1 MKKIFGLIILLI
13 PLNFLIA
20 QPAQQFAVLGDFRTE
35 RGSVIEDCKIGYRLF
50 GKLNDDK
57 SNVVLWPTWFGGTTE
72 HLIGLIGED
81 KLIDDREYF
90 VIAVDALGNGVSSSP
105 SNSKSQPG
113 TEFPQITIA
122 DMVRSQ
128 YLLLTEKLNIEHLH
142 AIIGGSMGGMQTFE
156 WVVTFPDFMDKA
168 IPYVGSPRLSA
179 YDLMLHMLRLE
190 IIEAGRQYGCP
201 DDTLLGLIRSVEH
214 LVARTPDH
222 FARNTKREAVPEI
235 ITDFMKN
242 QSPAFTLDNYA
253 AQLQAMVSHNVA
265 RNFDNNLK
273 AAAKQINAEVFVI
286 VGLQDHIVHPAPALA
301 FAELINARTLTL
313 DSDCGHLCVG
323 CEMDTVKQAVAQF
336 LKE

>member
-13 PLNFLIA
+13 PLCLLFA
-20 QPAQQFAVLGDFRTE
+20 QPAQQFAELGDFKLE
-35 RGSVIEDCKIGYRLF
+35 NGALIKDCKIGYRLF
-50 GKLNDDK
+50 GELNADK
-57 SNVVLWPTWFGGTTE
+57 SNIILWPTWFGGTTK

-81 KLIDDREYF
+81 KLIDDREYY

-105 SNSKSQPG
+105 SNSRSQPG
-113 TEFPQITIA
+113 SAFPKITIA

-128 YLLLTEKLNIEHLH
+128 HFLLTEKFDIDHVY
-142 AIIGGSMGGMQTFE
+142 AVIGGSMGGMQTFE
-156 WVVTFPDFMDKA
+156 WAVSYPDFMDKA

-201 DDTLLGLIRSVEH
+201 NDTILGLIRSVEH
-214 LVARTPDH
+214 LVARTPDY
-222 FARNTKREAVPEI
+222 FAGNTDREAVPGI
-235 ITDFMKN
+235 IADFMEN
-242 QSPAFTLDNYA
+242 QSQTFTLDNYA

-265 RNFDNNLK
+265 RNFDNDLQK
-273 AAAKQINAEVFVI
+273 AAQQVEAEVFVI

-301 FAELINARTLTL
+301 FAELLDARTLKL

-323 CEMDTVKQAVAQF
+323 CEMDTVKQVVAQF